1 VIEETAL
8 ILSCDG
14 DYADVETKP
23 QSSCGGCESSGV
35 CGAGVFSKVF
45 GNRTTVVRILNSIQ
59 AKPGDQVVI
68 GLQESV
74 LSKVSFVFYIV
85 PIVTMLL
92 MAVLGQEMAMRLEYE
107 SYDLYAILGGVIGF
121 ILGFGLVRIFAN
133 KVQGD
138 SRYQPVMLR
147 MATSERVK
155 FDIEPKL
162 PA

>member
-8 ILSCDG
+8 ILNCDG
-14 DYADVETKP
+14 EYADIETKP

-45 GNRTTVVRILNSIQ
+45 GNRKTVVRIVNSVG
-59 AKPGDQVVI
+59 AKPGDQVII
-68 GLQESV
+68 GLQESA
-74 LSKVSFVFYIV
+74 LSKVSFIFYIV
-85 PIVTMLL
+85 PILSMLL
-92 MAVLGQEMAMRLEYE
+92 MAILGQEFALKLGYE
-107 SYDLYAILGGVIGF
+107 SYDLFAILGGVIGF
-121 ILGFGLVRIFAN
+121 ILGFGLVRLFAN

-147 MATSERVK
+147 FATSEKVK